1 MNIKTNRV
9 YLQTDV
15 WYILQKIESA
25 ILVSEEQGNLA
36 EVKNVVS
43 SVLRDIPLYY
53 SYDVTEGYDE
63 YVHSQEFVKDIEKL
77 KQKLHN
83 LEQVKKTSL

>member
-1 MNIKTNRV
+1 MSIKTDRV

-25 ILVSEEQGNLA
+25 IHVSEEQGNLD

-63 YVHSQEFVKDIEKL
+63 YIHSQEFVEDIKKL
-77 KQKLHN
+77 KQKLNN
-83 LEQVKKTSL
+83 LQNH